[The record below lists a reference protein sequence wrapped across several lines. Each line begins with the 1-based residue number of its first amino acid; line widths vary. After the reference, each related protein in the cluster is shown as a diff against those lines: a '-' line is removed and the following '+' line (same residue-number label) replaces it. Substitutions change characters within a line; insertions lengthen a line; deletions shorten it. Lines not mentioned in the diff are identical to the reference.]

1 LCVVGGGASEGEY
14 LIGHIAGHQRSKW
27 GVCHGKTKALRARA
41 AEKSSHGPK
50 CPSGNNMSKINT
62 LFRLPTL
69 TSGTGAE
76 ILPHFSSS
84 GMRGSLSGKRLKL
97 RPLLSDGH

>member
-1 LCVVGGGASEGEY
+1 MT
-14 LIGHIAGHQRSKW
+14 R
-27 GVCHGKTKALRARA
+27 RARRTHA
-41 AEKSSHGPK
+41 PAFKAK

-62 LFRLPTL
+62 LCRLPTL

-84 GMRGSLSGKRLKL
+84 GMRESLSGKRLKL